1 MNIISA
7 LINKLFKK
15 KNNSNEF
22 IKMCTEAYIEEY
34 KLKPDKQTEKLV
46 ESLIKAKLCLE
57 EKMDEVKIIKL
68 LMVDL
73 EQDILG
79 KSAPISIIETPNNF
93 MEMEEKRELN

>member
-1 MNIISA
+1 MNIIST
-7 LINKLFKK
+7 LIKKLFKK
-15 KNNSNEF
+15 KNNSTEF
-22 IKMCTEAYIEEY
+22 IEMCTLAYMQEY

-57 EKMDEVKIIKL
+57 EKMDEVKVIKL

-79 KSAPISIIETPNNF
+79 KSAKISVIEIPNNC
-93 MEMEEKRELN
+93 MEMVEKKELN

>member
-1 MNIISA
+1 MNIIST
-7 LINKLFKK
+7 LINKLFRK
-15 KNNSNEF
+15 KNNSDEF
-22 IKMCTEAYIEEY
+22 VRMFTETYIEEY
-34 KLKPDKQTEKLV
+34 KLKPDKQTERLV
-46 ESLIKAKLCLE
+46 KSLIKAKLRLE
-57 EKMDEVKIIKL
+57 EKIDEVKIIKL